1 MKKLGLVIVLL
12 CLSMAVSAG
21 GFMFKH
27 LEVKDGL
34 SSNRVND
41 IFKDSEG
48 FMWFATASGLNRYDG
63 CQMKVYRSHNLDLG
77 PLPDNCV
84 QKVQEDG
91 KKRLWIRTAAGYTIY
106 DSKTESFNRDVHAL
120 LWEAGIDGIP
130 ALTYIDKNK
139 NMWFYIASK
148 GCYLYIPESQLL
160 YPLLFDAGQLP
171 EGEITDISE
180 CSDGVLLVYNTGM
193 IVCLNRDTNKINWD
207 LKDISKEL
215 GNNKY
220 DTFSFFV
227 DKENDIWIY
236 SPSGLW
242 IYNPAEKK
250 WQKKLRDLINRQS
263 RSAVLSVAQDL
274 QGRIWIGREHDGVN
288 ILNKSTGEIKTLMH
302 QPDDE
307 RSLQDNTVS
316 ALYEDPN
323 GMMWLGTWKKGISY
337 YHESIFKFS
346 LDYVGDV
353 TAVEED
359 KNGDLWIGTNN
370 DGLIHWKINT
380 GEPQLF
386 VREVSDAN
394 SLSSDAVSCLL
405 RTRDGKLWIGT
416 LGGGLDCYDNGRFT
430 HYKNMVKNSKSLT
443 DNNIVALA
451 EDKSG
456 IVWIGTSGSGL
467 QSLNPRT
474 GEFNTYNTTTS
485 DLAFNTVSSLYIT
498 RDNSLMIGTS
508 RGLSVMD
515 LSTKKIISLTGTKSG
530 KTRFSNQ
537 NINQVY
543 EDSRGLIWIATR
555 EGLNIYNP
563 KIDELT
569 ILAEKNGLSNLL
581 TVGIVEDDNSNMW
594 ITSAKGL
601 THIIPMLDSK
611 TGMYDFRCNIYDER
625 DGLQSSGFNQRSVKK
640 LSSGEIVIGGVYG
653 INRFFSD
660 KIKYNEVLPNV
671 FFTHFL
677 LFNKEV
683 EVGEVYGDKVILDK
697 ALNFVDQVELDYK
710 QNMVCVQFASDNYI
724 IPEKVEYAYKLEG
737 FSDEWITT
745 KTGEAVYT
753 NLFPGTYLLRVKA
766 INSDGFSGNEEASL
780 KIVVTPPFWLSTWAC
795 ILYVILFVGIMLLM
809 CSKMCG
815 GKRKSGQS
823 EEQSEIGEDE
833 SDEESEELEQP
844 GSYKP
849 EEKVTSEEESDAVL
863 LAHDES
869 ISSEVVDEVVS
880 KAVEEEEVVEIK
892 TIESVLEE
900 KKEIDTV
907 STIKTQR
914 ARVIQLIEDENSDE
928 YTTYIVPEDE
938 LPEVII
944 TAGSKKVDGIIPPA
958 ISEMIGTKKAV
969 SHSGNDESV
978 DEKLLG
984 AAMKYVESNISRSDL
999 SVEELS
1005 RELGM
1010 SRVNLYKRLVAM
1022 TGKTPIEFI
1031 RVIRLKHAAK
1041 LLRETRMNISEVAYQ
1056 VGFNNP
1062 KYFTKYFKEEFGMLP
1077 SVYQEKEKQ
1086 EQGE

>member
-1 MKKLGLVIVLL
+1 
-12 CLSMAVSAG
+12 
-21 GFMFKH
+21 
-27 LEVKDGL
+27 
-34 SSNRVND
+34 
-41 IFKDSEG
+41 
-48 FMWFATASGLNRYDG
+48 
-63 CQMKVYRSHNLDLG
+63 
-77 PLPDNCV
+77 
-84 QKVQEDG
+84 
-91 KKRLWIRTAAGYTIY
+91 
-106 DSKTESFNRDVHAL
+106 
-120 LWEAGIDGIP
+120 
-130 ALTYIDKNK
+130 
-139 NMWFYIASK
+139 
-148 GCYLYIPESQLL
+148 
-160 YPLLFDAGQLP
+160 
-171 EGEITDISE
+171 
-180 CSDGVLLVYNTGM
+180 
-193 IVCLNRDTNKINWD
+193 
-207 LKDISKEL
+207 
-215 GNNKY
+215 
-220 DTFSFFV
+220 
-227 DKENDIWIY
+227 
-236 SPSGLW
+236 
-242 IYNPAEKK
+242 
-250 WQKKLRDLINRQS
+250 
-263 RSAVLSVAQDL
+263 
-274 QGRIWIGREHDGVN
+274 
-288 ILNKSTGEIKTLMH
+288 
-302 QPDDE
+302 
-307 RSLQDNTVS
+307 
-316 ALYEDPN
+316 
-323 GMMWLGTWKKGISY
+323 
-337 YHESIFKFS
+337 
-346 LDYVGDV
+346 
-353 TAVEED
+353 
-359 KNGDLWIGTNN
+359 
-370 DGLIHWKINT
+370 
-380 GEPQLF
+380 
-386 VREVSDAN
+386 
-394 SLSSDAVSCLL
+394 
-405 RTRDGKLWIGT
+405 
-416 LGGGLDCYDNGRFT
+416 
-430 HYKNMVKNSKSLT
+430 MVKNSKSLT

-456 IVWIGTSGSGL
+456 IVWIGTSGGGL

-710 QNMVCVQFASDNYI
+710 QNMFCVQFASDNYI

-849 EEKVTSEEESDAVL
+849 EEKVTSEEESGAVL

-880 KAVEEEEVVEIK
+880 KAVEEDEVVEIK

-958 ISEMIGTKKAV
+958 ISEMIGAKKAV

>member
-1 MKKLGLVIVLL
+1 M
-12 CLSMAVSAG
+12 
-21 GFMFKH
+21 
-27 LEVKDGL
+27 
-34 SSNRVND
+34 
-41 IFKDSEG
+41 
-48 FMWFATASGLNRYDG
+48 
-63 CQMKVYRSHNLDLG
+63 
-77 PLPDNCV
+77 
-84 QKVQEDG
+84 
-91 KKRLWIRTAAGYTIY
+91 
-106 DSKTESFNRDVHAL
+106 
-120 LWEAGIDGIP
+120 
-130 ALTYIDKNK
+130 
-139 NMWFYIASK
+139 
-148 GCYLYIPESQLL
+148 
-160 YPLLFDAGQLP
+160 
-171 EGEITDISE
+171 
-180 CSDGVLLVYNTGM
+180 
-193 IVCLNRDTNKINWD
+193 
-207 LKDISKEL
+207 
-215 GNNKY
+215 
-220 DTFSFFV
+220 
-227 DKENDIWIY
+227 
-236 SPSGLW
+236 
-242 IYNPAEKK
+242 
-250 WQKKLRDLINRQS
+250 
-263 RSAVLSVAQDL
+263 
-274 QGRIWIGREHDGVN
+274 
-288 ILNKSTGEIKTLMH
+288 
-302 QPDDE
+302 
-307 RSLQDNTVS
+307 
-316 ALYEDPN
+316 
-323 GMMWLGTWKKGISY
+323 
-337 YHESIFKFS
+337 
-346 LDYVGDV
+346 
-353 TAVEED
+353 
-359 KNGDLWIGTNN
+359 
-370 DGLIHWKINT
+370 
-380 GEPQLF
+380 
-386 VREVSDAN
+386 
-394 SLSSDAVSCLL
+394 
-405 RTRDGKLWIGT
+405 
-416 LGGGLDCYDNGRFT
+416 
-430 HYKNMVKNSKSLT
+430 
-443 DNNIVALA
+443 
-451 EDKSG
+451 
-456 IVWIGTSGSGL
+456 
-467 QSLNPRT
+467 
-474 GEFNTYNTTTS
+474 
-485 DLAFNTVSSLYIT
+485 
-498 RDNSLMIGTS
+498 
-508 RGLSVMD
+508 
-515 LSTKKIISLTGTKSG
+515 TGTKSG

-569 ILAEKNGLSNLL
+569 ILAEKNGLSDLL

-683 EVGEVYGDKVILDK
+683 EVGEVYGNKVILDK

-710 QNMVCVQFASDNYI
+710 QNMFCVQFASDNYI

-737 FSDEWITT
+737 FGDEWITT

-849 EEKVTSEEESDAVL
+849 EEKVTSEEESGAVL

>member
-1 MKKLGLVIVLL
+1 
-12 CLSMAVSAG
+12 
-21 GFMFKH
+21 
-27 LEVKDGL
+27 
-34 SSNRVND
+34 
-41 IFKDSEG
+41 
-48 FMWFATASGLNRYDG
+48 
-63 CQMKVYRSHNLDLG
+63 
-77 PLPDNCV
+77 
-84 QKVQEDG
+84 
-91 KKRLWIRTAAGYTIY
+91 
-106 DSKTESFNRDVHAL
+106 
-120 LWEAGIDGIP
+120 
-130 ALTYIDKNK
+130 
-139 NMWFYIASK
+139 
-148 GCYLYIPESQLL
+148 
-160 YPLLFDAGQLP
+160 
-171 EGEITDISE
+171 
-180 CSDGVLLVYNTGM
+180 
-193 IVCLNRDTNKINWD
+193 
-207 LKDISKEL
+207 
-215 GNNKY
+215 
-220 DTFSFFV
+220 
-227 DKENDIWIY
+227 
-236 SPSGLW
+236 
-242 IYNPAEKK
+242 
-250 WQKKLRDLINRQS
+250 
-263 RSAVLSVAQDL
+263 
-274 QGRIWIGREHDGVN
+274 
-288 ILNKSTGEIKTLMH
+288 
-302 QPDDE
+302 
-307 RSLQDNTVS
+307 
-316 ALYEDPN
+316 
-323 GMMWLGTWKKGISY
+323 
-337 YHESIFKFS
+337 
-346 LDYVGDV
+346 
-353 TAVEED
+353 
-359 KNGDLWIGTNN
+359 
-370 DGLIHWKINT
+370 
-380 GEPQLF
+380 
-386 VREVSDAN
+386 
-394 SLSSDAVSCLL
+394 
-405 RTRDGKLWIGT
+405 
-416 LGGGLDCYDNGRFT
+416 
-430 HYKNMVKNSKSLT
+430 
-443 DNNIVALA
+443 
-451 EDKSG
+451 
-456 IVWIGTSGSGL
+456 
-467 QSLNPRT
+467 
-474 GEFNTYNTTTS
+474 
-485 DLAFNTVSSLYIT
+485 
-498 RDNSLMIGTS
+498 MIGTS

-710 QNMVCVQFASDNYI
+710 QNMFCVQFASDNYI

-849 EEKVTSEEESDAVL
+849 EEKVTSEEESGAVL

-880 KAVEEEEVVEIK
+880 KAVEEDEVVEIK

-958 ISEMIGTKKAV
+958 ISEMIGAKKAV

>member
-1 MKKLGLVIVLL
+1 M
-12 CLSMAVSAG
+12 
-21 GFMFKH
+21 
-27 LEVKDGL
+27 
-34 SSNRVND
+34 
-41 IFKDSEG
+41 
-48 FMWFATASGLNRYDG
+48 
-63 CQMKVYRSHNLDLG
+63 
-77 PLPDNCV
+77 
-84 QKVQEDG
+84 
-91 KKRLWIRTAAGYTIY
+91 
-106 DSKTESFNRDVHAL
+106 
-120 LWEAGIDGIP
+120 
-130 ALTYIDKNK
+130 
-139 NMWFYIASK
+139 
-148 GCYLYIPESQLL
+148 
-160 YPLLFDAGQLP
+160 
-171 EGEITDISE
+171 
-180 CSDGVLLVYNTGM
+180 
-193 IVCLNRDTNKINWD
+193 
-207 LKDISKEL
+207 
-215 GNNKY
+215 
-220 DTFSFFV
+220 
-227 DKENDIWIY
+227 
-236 SPSGLW
+236 
-242 IYNPAEKK
+242 
-250 WQKKLRDLINRQS
+250 
-263 RSAVLSVAQDL
+263 
-274 QGRIWIGREHDGVN
+274 
-288 ILNKSTGEIKTLMH
+288 
-302 QPDDE
+302 
-307 RSLQDNTVS
+307 
-316 ALYEDPN
+316 
-323 GMMWLGTWKKGISY
+323 
-337 YHESIFKFS
+337 
-346 LDYVGDV
+346 
-353 TAVEED
+353 
-359 KNGDLWIGTNN
+359 
-370 DGLIHWKINT
+370 
-380 GEPQLF
+380 
-386 VREVSDAN
+386 
-394 SLSSDAVSCLL
+394 
-405 RTRDGKLWIGT
+405 
-416 LGGGLDCYDNGRFT
+416 
-430 HYKNMVKNSKSLT
+430 
-443 DNNIVALA
+443 
-451 EDKSG
+451 
-456 IVWIGTSGSGL
+456 
-467 QSLNPRT
+467 
-474 GEFNTYNTTTS
+474 
-485 DLAFNTVSSLYIT
+485 
-498 RDNSLMIGTS
+498 
-508 RGLSVMD
+508 
-515 LSTKKIISLTGTKSG
+515 TGTKSG

-683 EVGEVYGDKVILDK
+683 EVGEVYGNKVILDK

-710 QNMVCVQFASDNYI
+710 QNMFCVQFASDNYI

-737 FSDEWITT
+737 FGDEWITT

-849 EEKVTSEEESDAVL
+849 EEKVTSEEESGAVL

>member
-1 MKKLGLVIVLL
+1 
-12 CLSMAVSAG
+12 
-21 GFMFKH
+21 
-27 LEVKDGL
+27 
-34 SSNRVND
+34 
-41 IFKDSEG
+41 
-48 FMWFATASGLNRYDG
+48 
-63 CQMKVYRSHNLDLG
+63 
-77 PLPDNCV
+77 
-84 QKVQEDG
+84 
-91 KKRLWIRTAAGYTIY
+91 
-106 DSKTESFNRDVHAL
+106 
-120 LWEAGIDGIP
+120 
-130 ALTYIDKNK
+130 
-139 NMWFYIASK
+139 
-148 GCYLYIPESQLL
+148 
-160 YPLLFDAGQLP
+160 
-171 EGEITDISE
+171 
-180 CSDGVLLVYNTGM
+180 
-193 IVCLNRDTNKINWD
+193 
-207 LKDISKEL
+207 
-215 GNNKY
+215 
-220 DTFSFFV
+220 
-227 DKENDIWIY
+227 
-236 SPSGLW
+236 
-242 IYNPAEKK
+242 
-250 WQKKLRDLINRQS
+250 
-263 RSAVLSVAQDL
+263 
-274 QGRIWIGREHDGVN
+274 
-288 ILNKSTGEIKTLMH
+288 
-302 QPDDE
+302 
-307 RSLQDNTVS
+307 
-316 ALYEDPN
+316 
-323 GMMWLGTWKKGISY
+323 
-337 YHESIFKFS
+337 
-346 LDYVGDV
+346 
-353 TAVEED
+353 
-359 KNGDLWIGTNN
+359 
-370 DGLIHWKINT
+370 
-380 GEPQLF
+380 
-386 VREVSDAN
+386 
-394 SLSSDAVSCLL
+394 
-405 RTRDGKLWIGT
+405 
-416 LGGGLDCYDNGRFT
+416 
-430 HYKNMVKNSKSLT
+430 
-443 DNNIVALA
+443 
-451 EDKSG
+451 
-456 IVWIGTSGSGL
+456 
-467 QSLNPRT
+467 
-474 GEFNTYNTTTS
+474 
-485 DLAFNTVSSLYIT
+485 
-498 RDNSLMIGTS
+498 MIGTS

-543 EDSRGLIWIATR
+543 EDSRGLIWIASR

-710 QNMVCVQFASDNYI
+710 QNMFCVQFASDNYI

-737 FSDEWITT
+737 FGDEWITT

-844 GSYKP
+844 GSCKP
-849 EEKVTSEEESDAVL
+849 EEKVTSEEESGAVL

-944 TAGSKKVDGIIPPA
+944 IAGSKKVDGIIPPA

-1022 TGKTPIEFI
+1022 TGKTQIEFI

-1086 EQGE
+1086 EQGV

>member
-1 MKKLGLVIVLL
+1 
-12 CLSMAVSAG
+12 
-21 GFMFKH
+21 
-27 LEVKDGL
+27 
-34 SSNRVND
+34 
-41 IFKDSEG
+41 
-48 FMWFATASGLNRYDG
+48 
-63 CQMKVYRSHNLDLG
+63 
-77 PLPDNCV
+77 
-84 QKVQEDG
+84 
-91 KKRLWIRTAAGYTIY
+91 
-106 DSKTESFNRDVHAL
+106 
-120 LWEAGIDGIP
+120 
-130 ALTYIDKNK
+130 
-139 NMWFYIASK
+139 
-148 GCYLYIPESQLL
+148 
-160 YPLLFDAGQLP
+160 
-171 EGEITDISE
+171 
-180 CSDGVLLVYNTGM
+180 
-193 IVCLNRDTNKINWD
+193 
-207 LKDISKEL
+207 
-215 GNNKY
+215 
-220 DTFSFFV
+220 
-227 DKENDIWIY
+227 
-236 SPSGLW
+236 
-242 IYNPAEKK
+242 
-250 WQKKLRDLINRQS
+250 
-263 RSAVLSVAQDL
+263 
-274 QGRIWIGREHDGVN
+274 
-288 ILNKSTGEIKTLMH
+288 
-302 QPDDE
+302 
-307 RSLQDNTVS
+307 
-316 ALYEDPN
+316 
-323 GMMWLGTWKKGISY
+323 
-337 YHESIFKFS
+337 
-346 LDYVGDV
+346 
-353 TAVEED
+353 
-359 KNGDLWIGTNN
+359 
-370 DGLIHWKINT
+370 
-380 GEPQLF
+380 
-386 VREVSDAN
+386 
-394 SLSSDAVSCLL
+394 
-405 RTRDGKLWIGT
+405 
-416 LGGGLDCYDNGRFT
+416 
-430 HYKNMVKNSKSLT
+430 
-443 DNNIVALA
+443 
-451 EDKSG
+451 
-456 IVWIGTSGSGL
+456 
-467 QSLNPRT
+467 
-474 GEFNTYNTTTS
+474 
-485 DLAFNTVSSLYIT
+485 
-498 RDNSLMIGTS
+498 MIGTS

-569 ILAEKNGLSNLL
+569 ILAEKNGLSDLL

-710 QNMVCVQFASDNYI
+710 QNMFCVQFASDNYI

-737 FSDEWITT
+737 FGDEWITT

-849 EEKVTSEEESDAVL
+849 EEKVTSEEESGAVL

-938 LPEVII
+938 LPEVIV

>member
-1 MKKLGLVIVLL
+1 
-12 CLSMAVSAG
+12 
-21 GFMFKH
+21 
-27 LEVKDGL
+27 
-34 SSNRVND
+34 
-41 IFKDSEG
+41 
-48 FMWFATASGLNRYDG
+48 
-63 CQMKVYRSHNLDLG
+63 
-77 PLPDNCV
+77 
-84 QKVQEDG
+84 
-91 KKRLWIRTAAGYTIY
+91 
-106 DSKTESFNRDVHAL
+106 
-120 LWEAGIDGIP
+120 
-130 ALTYIDKNK
+130 
-139 NMWFYIASK
+139 
-148 GCYLYIPESQLL
+148 
-160 YPLLFDAGQLP
+160 
-171 EGEITDISE
+171 
-180 CSDGVLLVYNTGM
+180 
-193 IVCLNRDTNKINWD
+193 
-207 LKDISKEL
+207 
-215 GNNKY
+215 
-220 DTFSFFV
+220 
-227 DKENDIWIY
+227 
-236 SPSGLW
+236 
-242 IYNPAEKK
+242 
-250 WQKKLRDLINRQS
+250 
-263 RSAVLSVAQDL
+263 
-274 QGRIWIGREHDGVN
+274 
-288 ILNKSTGEIKTLMH
+288 
-302 QPDDE
+302 
-307 RSLQDNTVS
+307 
-316 ALYEDPN
+316 
-323 GMMWLGTWKKGISY
+323 
-337 YHESIFKFS
+337 
-346 LDYVGDV
+346 
-353 TAVEED
+353 
-359 KNGDLWIGTNN
+359 
-370 DGLIHWKINT
+370 
-380 GEPQLF
+380 
-386 VREVSDAN
+386 
-394 SLSSDAVSCLL
+394 
-405 RTRDGKLWIGT
+405 
-416 LGGGLDCYDNGRFT
+416 
-430 HYKNMVKNSKSLT
+430 MVKNSKSLT

-456 IVWIGTSGSGL
+456 IVWIGTSGGGL

-710 QNMVCVQFASDNYI
+710 QNMFCVQFASDNYI

-737 FSDEWITT
+737 FGDEWITT

-815 GKRKSGQS
+815 GKRKSGPS

-849 EEKVTSEEESDAVL
+849 EEKVTSEEESGAVL

>member
-1 MKKLGLVIVLL
+1 M
-12 CLSMAVSAG
+12 
-21 GFMFKH
+21 
-27 LEVKDGL
+27 
-34 SSNRVND
+34 N
-41 IFKDSEG
+41 
-48 FMWFATASGLNRYDG
+48 
-63 CQMKVYRSHNLDLG
+63 
-77 PLPDNCV
+77 
-84 QKVQEDG
+84 
-91 KKRLWIRTAAGYTIY
+91 
-106 DSKTESFNRDVHAL
+106 
-120 LWEAGIDGIP
+120 
-130 ALTYIDKNK
+130 
-139 NMWFYIASK
+139 
-148 GCYLYIPESQLL
+148 
-160 YPLLFDAGQLP
+160 
-171 EGEITDISE
+171 
-180 CSDGVLLVYNTGM
+180 
-193 IVCLNRDTNKINWD
+193 
-207 LKDISKEL
+207 
-215 GNNKY
+215 
-220 DTFSFFV
+220 
-227 DKENDIWIY
+227 
-236 SPSGLW
+236 
-242 IYNPAEKK
+242 
-250 WQKKLRDLINRQS
+250 
-263 RSAVLSVAQDL
+263 
-274 QGRIWIGREHDGVN
+274 
-288 ILNKSTGEIKTLMH
+288 
-302 QPDDE
+302 
-307 RSLQDNTVS
+307 
-316 ALYEDPN
+316 
-323 GMMWLGTWKKGISY
+323 
-337 YHESIFKFS
+337 
-346 LDYVGDV
+346 
-353 TAVEED
+353 
-359 KNGDLWIGTNN
+359 
-370 DGLIHWKINT
+370 
-380 GEPQLF
+380 PQLF

-456 IVWIGTSGSGL
+456 IVWIGTSGGGL

-498 RDNSLMIGTS
+498 RDNSLMIGTF

-569 ILAEKNGLSNLL
+569 ILAEKNGLSDLL

-683 EVGEVYGDKVILDK
+683 EVGEVYGNKVILDK

-710 QNMVCVQFASDNYI
+710 QNMFCVQFASDNYI

-737 FSDEWITT
+737 FGDEWITT

-809 CSKMCG
+809 CGKMCG

-849 EEKVTSEEESDAVL
+849 EEKVTSEEESGAVL

-880 KAVEEEEVVEIK
+880 KAVEEDEVVEIK

>member
-1 MKKLGLVIVLL
+1 
-12 CLSMAVSAG
+12 
-21 GFMFKH
+21 
-27 LEVKDGL
+27 
-34 SSNRVND
+34 
-41 IFKDSEG
+41 
-48 FMWFATASGLNRYDG
+48 
-63 CQMKVYRSHNLDLG
+63 
-77 PLPDNCV
+77 
-84 QKVQEDG
+84 
-91 KKRLWIRTAAGYTIY
+91 
-106 DSKTESFNRDVHAL
+106 
-120 LWEAGIDGIP
+120 
-130 ALTYIDKNK
+130 
-139 NMWFYIASK
+139 
-148 GCYLYIPESQLL
+148 
-160 YPLLFDAGQLP
+160 
-171 EGEITDISE
+171 
-180 CSDGVLLVYNTGM
+180 
-193 IVCLNRDTNKINWD
+193 
-207 LKDISKEL
+207 
-215 GNNKY
+215 
-220 DTFSFFV
+220 
-227 DKENDIWIY
+227 
-236 SPSGLW
+236 
-242 IYNPAEKK
+242 
-250 WQKKLRDLINRQS
+250 
-263 RSAVLSVAQDL
+263 
-274 QGRIWIGREHDGVN
+274 
-288 ILNKSTGEIKTLMH
+288 
-302 QPDDE
+302 
-307 RSLQDNTVS
+307 
-316 ALYEDPN
+316 
-323 GMMWLGTWKKGISY
+323 
-337 YHESIFKFS
+337 
-346 LDYVGDV
+346 
-353 TAVEED
+353 
-359 KNGDLWIGTNN
+359 
-370 DGLIHWKINT
+370 
-380 GEPQLF
+380 
-386 VREVSDAN
+386 
-394 SLSSDAVSCLL
+394 
-405 RTRDGKLWIGT
+405 
-416 LGGGLDCYDNGRFT
+416 
-430 HYKNMVKNSKSLT
+430 MVKNSKSLT

-456 IVWIGTSGSGL
+456 IVWIGTSGGGL

-508 RGLSVMD
+508 LGLSVMD

-569 ILAEKNGLSNLL
+569 ILAEKNGLSDLL

-710 QNMVCVQFASDNYI
+710 QNMFCVQFASDNYI

-849 EEKVTSEEESDAVL
+849 EEKVTSEEESGAVL

-880 KAVEEEEVVEIK
+880 KAVEEEEVAEIK

-958 ISEMIGTKKAV
+958 ISEMIGAKKAV

>member
-1 MKKLGLVIVLL
+1 
-12 CLSMAVSAG
+12 
-21 GFMFKH
+21 
-27 LEVKDGL
+27 
-34 SSNRVND
+34 
-41 IFKDSEG
+41 
-48 FMWFATASGLNRYDG
+48 
-63 CQMKVYRSHNLDLG
+63 
-77 PLPDNCV
+77 
-84 QKVQEDG
+84 
-91 KKRLWIRTAAGYTIY
+91 
-106 DSKTESFNRDVHAL
+106 
-120 LWEAGIDGIP
+120 
-130 ALTYIDKNK
+130 
-139 NMWFYIASK
+139 
-148 GCYLYIPESQLL
+148 
-160 YPLLFDAGQLP
+160 
-171 EGEITDISE
+171 
-180 CSDGVLLVYNTGM
+180 
-193 IVCLNRDTNKINWD
+193 
-207 LKDISKEL
+207 
-215 GNNKY
+215 
-220 DTFSFFV
+220 
-227 DKENDIWIY
+227 
-236 SPSGLW
+236 
-242 IYNPAEKK
+242 
-250 WQKKLRDLINRQS
+250 
-263 RSAVLSVAQDL
+263 
-274 QGRIWIGREHDGVN
+274 
-288 ILNKSTGEIKTLMH
+288 
-302 QPDDE
+302 
-307 RSLQDNTVS
+307 
-316 ALYEDPN
+316 
-323 GMMWLGTWKKGISY
+323 
-337 YHESIFKFS
+337 
-346 LDYVGDV
+346 
-353 TAVEED
+353 
-359 KNGDLWIGTNN
+359 
-370 DGLIHWKINT
+370 
-380 GEPQLF
+380 
-386 VREVSDAN
+386 
-394 SLSSDAVSCLL
+394 
-405 RTRDGKLWIGT
+405 
-416 LGGGLDCYDNGRFT
+416 
-430 HYKNMVKNSKSLT
+430 MVKNSKSLT

-456 IVWIGTSGSGL
+456 IVWIGTSGGGL

-683 EVGEVYGDKVILDK
+683 EVGEVYGNKVILDK

-710 QNMVCVQFASDNYI
+710 QNMFCVQFASDNYI

-737 FSDEWITT
+737 FGDEWITT

-849 EEKVTSEEESDAVL
+849 EEKVTSEEESGAVL

>member
-1 MKKLGLVIVLL
+1 M
-12 CLSMAVSAG
+12 
-21 GFMFKH
+21 
-27 LEVKDGL
+27 
-34 SSNRVND
+34 
-41 IFKDSEG
+41 
-48 FMWFATASGLNRYDG
+48 
-63 CQMKVYRSHNLDLG
+63 
-77 PLPDNCV
+77 
-84 QKVQEDG
+84 
-91 KKRLWIRTAAGYTIY
+91 
-106 DSKTESFNRDVHAL
+106 
-120 LWEAGIDGIP
+120 
-130 ALTYIDKNK
+130 
-139 NMWFYIASK
+139 
-148 GCYLYIPESQLL
+148 
-160 YPLLFDAGQLP
+160 
-171 EGEITDISE
+171 
-180 CSDGVLLVYNTGM
+180 
-193 IVCLNRDTNKINWD
+193 
-207 LKDISKEL
+207 
-215 GNNKY
+215 
-220 DTFSFFV
+220 
-227 DKENDIWIY
+227 
-236 SPSGLW
+236 
-242 IYNPAEKK
+242 
-250 WQKKLRDLINRQS
+250 
-263 RSAVLSVAQDL
+263 
-274 QGRIWIGREHDGVN
+274 
-288 ILNKSTGEIKTLMH
+288 
-302 QPDDE
+302 
-307 RSLQDNTVS
+307 
-316 ALYEDPN
+316 
-323 GMMWLGTWKKGISY
+323 
-337 YHESIFKFS
+337 
-346 LDYVGDV
+346 
-353 TAVEED
+353 
-359 KNGDLWIGTNN
+359 
-370 DGLIHWKINT
+370 
-380 GEPQLF
+380 
-386 VREVSDAN
+386 
-394 SLSSDAVSCLL
+394 
-405 RTRDGKLWIGT
+405 
-416 LGGGLDCYDNGRFT
+416 
-430 HYKNMVKNSKSLT
+430 
-443 DNNIVALA
+443 ALA

-456 IVWIGTSGSGL
+456 IVWIGTSGGGL

-498 RDNSLMIGTS
+498 RDNSLMIGTF

-569 ILAEKNGLSNLL
+569 ILAEKNGLSDLL

-683 EVGEVYGDKVILDK
+683 EVGEVYGNKVILDK

-710 QNMVCVQFASDNYI
+710 QNMFCVQFASDNYI

-737 FSDEWITT
+737 FGDEWITT

-809 CSKMCG
+809 CGKMCG

-849 EEKVTSEEESDAVL
+849 EEKVTSEEESGAVL

-880 KAVEEEEVVEIK
+880 KAVEEDEVVEIK

>member
-1 MKKLGLVIVLL
+1 MPKPASTRPAYKMLTCIYL
-12 CLSMAVSAG
+12 C
-21 GFMFKH
+21 
-27 LEVKDGL
+27 
-34 SSNRVND
+34 
-41 IFKDSEG
+41 
-48 FMWFATASGLNRYDG
+48 
-63 CQMKVYRSHNLDLG
+63 
-77 PLPDNCV
+77 
-84 QKVQEDG
+84 
-91 KKRLWIRTAAGYTIY
+91 RT
-106 DSKTESFNRDVHAL
+106 
-120 LWEAGIDGIP
+120 
-130 ALTYIDKNK
+130 
-139 NMWFYIASK
+139 
-148 GCYLYIPESQLL
+148 
-160 YPLLFDAGQLP
+160 LLFFAPYAD
-171 EGEITDISE
+171 
-180 CSDGVLLVYNTGM
+180 
-193 IVCLNRDTNKINWD
+193 
-207 LKDISKEL
+207 
-215 GNNKY
+215 
-220 DTFSFFV
+220 F
-227 DKENDIWIY
+227 
-236 SPSGLW
+236 
-242 IYNPAEKK
+242 
-250 WQKKLRDLINRQS
+250 
-263 RSAVLSVAQDL
+263 
-274 QGRIWIGREHDGVN
+274 
-288 ILNKSTGEIKTLMH
+288 
-302 QPDDE
+302 
-307 RSLQDNTVS
+307 
-316 ALYEDPN
+316 
-323 GMMWLGTWKKGISY
+323 
-337 YHESIFKFS
+337 
-346 LDYVGDV
+346 
-353 TAVEED
+353 
-359 KNGDLWIGTNN
+359 
-370 DGLIHWKINT
+370 
-380 GEPQLF
+380 
-386 VREVSDAN
+386 
-394 SLSSDAVSCLL
+394 
-405 RTRDGKLWIGT
+405 
-416 LGGGLDCYDNGRFT
+416 
-430 HYKNMVKNSKSLT
+430 
-443 DNNIVALA
+443 
-451 EDKSG
+451 
-456 IVWIGTSGSGL
+456 
-467 QSLNPRT
+467 
-474 GEFNTYNTTTS
+474 
-485 DLAFNTVSSLYIT
+485 
-498 RDNSLMIGTS
+498 
-508 RGLSVMD
+508 
-515 LSTKKIISLTGTKSG
+515 STKKIISLTGTKSG

-710 QNMVCVQFASDNYI
+710 QNMFCVQFASDNYI

-958 ISEMIGTKKAV
+958 ISEMIGAKKAV

>member
-1 MKKLGLVIVLL
+1 
-12 CLSMAVSAG
+12 
-21 GFMFKH
+21 
-27 LEVKDGL
+27 
-34 SSNRVND
+34 
-41 IFKDSEG
+41 
-48 FMWFATASGLNRYDG
+48 
-63 CQMKVYRSHNLDLG
+63 
-77 PLPDNCV
+77 
-84 QKVQEDG
+84 
-91 KKRLWIRTAAGYTIY
+91 
-106 DSKTESFNRDVHAL
+106 
-120 LWEAGIDGIP
+120 
-130 ALTYIDKNK
+130 
-139 NMWFYIASK
+139 
-148 GCYLYIPESQLL
+148 
-160 YPLLFDAGQLP
+160 
-171 EGEITDISE
+171 
-180 CSDGVLLVYNTGM
+180 
-193 IVCLNRDTNKINWD
+193 
-207 LKDISKEL
+207 
-215 GNNKY
+215 
-220 DTFSFFV
+220 
-227 DKENDIWIY
+227 
-236 SPSGLW
+236 
-242 IYNPAEKK
+242 
-250 WQKKLRDLINRQS
+250 
-263 RSAVLSVAQDL
+263 
-274 QGRIWIGREHDGVN
+274 
-288 ILNKSTGEIKTLMH
+288 
-302 QPDDE
+302 
-307 RSLQDNTVS
+307 
-316 ALYEDPN
+316 
-323 GMMWLGTWKKGISY
+323 
-337 YHESIFKFS
+337 
-346 LDYVGDV
+346 
-353 TAVEED
+353 
-359 KNGDLWIGTNN
+359 
-370 DGLIHWKINT
+370 
-380 GEPQLF
+380 
-386 VREVSDAN
+386 
-394 SLSSDAVSCLL
+394 
-405 RTRDGKLWIGT
+405 
-416 LGGGLDCYDNGRFT
+416 
-430 HYKNMVKNSKSLT
+430 
-443 DNNIVALA
+443 
-451 EDKSG
+451 
-456 IVWIGTSGSGL
+456 
-467 QSLNPRT
+467 
-474 GEFNTYNTTTS
+474 
-485 DLAFNTVSSLYIT
+485 
-498 RDNSLMIGTS
+498 MIGTS

-569 ILAEKNGLSNLL
+569 ILAEKNGLSDLL

-710 QNMVCVQFASDNYI
+710 QNMFCVQFASDNYI

-737 FSDEWITT
+737 FGDEWITT

-849 EEKVTSEEESDAVL
+849 EEKVTSEEESGAVL

-938 LPEVII
+938 LPEVIV

-1041 LLRETRMNISEVAYQ
+1041 LLLETRMNISEVAYQ

>member
-1 MKKLGLVIVLL
+1 M
-12 CLSMAVSAG
+12 
-21 GFMFKH
+21 
-27 LEVKDGL
+27 
-34 SSNRVND
+34 
-41 IFKDSEG
+41 
-48 FMWFATASGLNRYDG
+48 
-63 CQMKVYRSHNLDLG
+63 
-77 PLPDNCV
+77 
-84 QKVQEDG
+84 
-91 KKRLWIRTAAGYTIY
+91 
-106 DSKTESFNRDVHAL
+106 
-120 LWEAGIDGIP
+120 
-130 ALTYIDKNK
+130 
-139 NMWFYIASK
+139 
-148 GCYLYIPESQLL
+148 
-160 YPLLFDAGQLP
+160 
-171 EGEITDISE
+171 
-180 CSDGVLLVYNTGM
+180 
-193 IVCLNRDTNKINWD
+193 
-207 LKDISKEL
+207 
-215 GNNKY
+215 
-220 DTFSFFV
+220 
-227 DKENDIWIY
+227 
-236 SPSGLW
+236 
-242 IYNPAEKK
+242 
-250 WQKKLRDLINRQS
+250 
-263 RSAVLSVAQDL
+263 
-274 QGRIWIGREHDGVN
+274 
-288 ILNKSTGEIKTLMH
+288 
-302 QPDDE
+302 
-307 RSLQDNTVS
+307 
-316 ALYEDPN
+316 
-323 GMMWLGTWKKGISY
+323 
-337 YHESIFKFS
+337 
-346 LDYVGDV
+346 
-353 TAVEED
+353 
-359 KNGDLWIGTNN
+359 
-370 DGLIHWKINT
+370 
-380 GEPQLF
+380 
-386 VREVSDAN
+386 
-394 SLSSDAVSCLL
+394 
-405 RTRDGKLWIGT
+405 
-416 LGGGLDCYDNGRFT
+416 
-430 HYKNMVKNSKSLT
+430 
-443 DNNIVALA
+443 ALA

-456 IVWIGTSGSGL
+456 IVWIGTSGGGL

-710 QNMVCVQFASDNYI
+710 QNMFCVQFASDNYI

-958 ISEMIGTKKAV
+958 ISEMIGAKKAV

>member
-1 MKKLGLVIVLL
+1 M
-12 CLSMAVSAG
+12 
-21 GFMFKH
+21 
-27 LEVKDGL
+27 
-34 SSNRVND
+34 
-41 IFKDSEG
+41 
-48 FMWFATASGLNRYDG
+48 
-63 CQMKVYRSHNLDLG
+63 
-77 PLPDNCV
+77 
-84 QKVQEDG
+84 
-91 KKRLWIRTAAGYTIY
+91 
-106 DSKTESFNRDVHAL
+106 
-120 LWEAGIDGIP
+120 
-130 ALTYIDKNK
+130 
-139 NMWFYIASK
+139 
-148 GCYLYIPESQLL
+148 
-160 YPLLFDAGQLP
+160 LFL
-171 EGEITDISE
+171 
-180 CSDGVLLVYNTGM
+180 
-193 IVCLNRDTNKINWD
+193 
-207 LKDISKEL
+207 
-215 GNNKY
+215 
-220 DTFSFFV
+220 
-227 DKENDIWIY
+227 
-236 SPSGLW
+236 
-242 IYNPAEKK
+242 
-250 WQKKLRDLINRQS
+250 
-263 RSAVLSVAQDL
+263 
-274 QGRIWIGREHDGVN
+274 
-288 ILNKSTGEIKTLMH
+288 
-302 QPDDE
+302 
-307 RSLQDNTVS
+307 
-316 ALYEDPN
+316 
-323 GMMWLGTWKKGISY
+323 
-337 YHESIFKFS
+337 FS
-346 LDYVGDV
+346 LILH
-353 TAVEED
+353 T
-359 KNGDLWIGTNN
+359 L
-370 DGLIHWKINT
+370 
-380 GEPQLF
+380 
-386 VREVSDAN
+386 AN
-394 SLSSDAVSCLL
+394 
-405 RTRDGKLWIGT
+405 
-416 LGGGLDCYDNGRFT
+416 
-430 HYKNMVKNSKSLT
+430 
-443 DNNIVALA
+443 
-451 EDKSG
+451 
-456 IVWIGTSGSGL
+456 GL

-710 QNMVCVQFASDNYI
+710 QNMFCVQFASDNYI

>member
-1 MKKLGLVIVLL
+1 
-12 CLSMAVSAG
+12 
-21 GFMFKH
+21 
-27 LEVKDGL
+27 
-34 SSNRVND
+34 
-41 IFKDSEG
+41 
-48 FMWFATASGLNRYDG
+48 
-63 CQMKVYRSHNLDLG
+63 
-77 PLPDNCV
+77 
-84 QKVQEDG
+84 
-91 KKRLWIRTAAGYTIY
+91 
-106 DSKTESFNRDVHAL
+106 
-120 LWEAGIDGIP
+120 
-130 ALTYIDKNK
+130 
-139 NMWFYIASK
+139 
-148 GCYLYIPESQLL
+148 
-160 YPLLFDAGQLP
+160 
-171 EGEITDISE
+171 
-180 CSDGVLLVYNTGM
+180 
-193 IVCLNRDTNKINWD
+193 
-207 LKDISKEL
+207 
-215 GNNKY
+215 
-220 DTFSFFV
+220 
-227 DKENDIWIY
+227 
-236 SPSGLW
+236 
-242 IYNPAEKK
+242 
-250 WQKKLRDLINRQS
+250 
-263 RSAVLSVAQDL
+263 
-274 QGRIWIGREHDGVN
+274 
-288 ILNKSTGEIKTLMH
+288 
-302 QPDDE
+302 
-307 RSLQDNTVS
+307 
-316 ALYEDPN
+316 
-323 GMMWLGTWKKGISY
+323 
-337 YHESIFKFS
+337 
-346 LDYVGDV
+346 
-353 TAVEED
+353 
-359 KNGDLWIGTNN
+359 
-370 DGLIHWKINT
+370 
-380 GEPQLF
+380 
-386 VREVSDAN
+386 
-394 SLSSDAVSCLL
+394 
-405 RTRDGKLWIGT
+405 
-416 LGGGLDCYDNGRFT
+416 
-430 HYKNMVKNSKSLT
+430 MVKNSKSLT

-456 IVWIGTSGSGL
+456 IVWIGTSGGGL

-498 RDNSLMIGTS
+498 RDNSLMIGTF

-515 LSTKKIISLTGTKSG
+515 LSKKKIISLTGTKSG

-569 ILAEKNGLSNLL
+569 ILAEKNGLSDLL

-683 EVGEVYGDKVILDK
+683 EVGEVYGNKVILDK

-710 QNMVCVQFASDNYI
+710 QNMFCVQFASDNYI

-737 FSDEWITT
+737 FGDEWITT

-809 CSKMCG
+809 CGKMCG

-849 EEKVTSEEESDAVL
+849 EEKVTSEEESGAVL

-880 KAVEEEEVVEIK
+880 KAVEEDEVVEIK

>member
-1 MKKLGLVIVLL
+1 M
-12 CLSMAVSAG
+12 
-21 GFMFKH
+21 
-27 LEVKDGL
+27 
-34 SSNRVND
+34 
-41 IFKDSEG
+41 
-48 FMWFATASGLNRYDG
+48 
-63 CQMKVYRSHNLDLG
+63 
-77 PLPDNCV
+77 
-84 QKVQEDG
+84 
-91 KKRLWIRTAAGYTIY
+91 
-106 DSKTESFNRDVHAL
+106 
-120 LWEAGIDGIP
+120 
-130 ALTYIDKNK
+130 
-139 NMWFYIASK
+139 
-148 GCYLYIPESQLL
+148 
-160 YPLLFDAGQLP
+160 
-171 EGEITDISE
+171 
-180 CSDGVLLVYNTGM
+180 
-193 IVCLNRDTNKINWD
+193 
-207 LKDISKEL
+207 
-215 GNNKY
+215 
-220 DTFSFFV
+220 
-227 DKENDIWIY
+227 
-236 SPSGLW
+236 
-242 IYNPAEKK
+242 
-250 WQKKLRDLINRQS
+250 
-263 RSAVLSVAQDL
+263 
-274 QGRIWIGREHDGVN
+274 
-288 ILNKSTGEIKTLMH
+288 
-302 QPDDE
+302 
-307 RSLQDNTVS
+307 
-316 ALYEDPN
+316 
-323 GMMWLGTWKKGISY
+323 
-337 YHESIFKFS
+337 
-346 LDYVGDV
+346 
-353 TAVEED
+353 
-359 KNGDLWIGTNN
+359 
-370 DGLIHWKINT
+370 
-380 GEPQLF
+380 
-386 VREVSDAN
+386 
-394 SLSSDAVSCLL
+394 
-405 RTRDGKLWIGT
+405 
-416 LGGGLDCYDNGRFT
+416 
-430 HYKNMVKNSKSLT
+430 
-443 DNNIVALA
+443 
-451 EDKSG
+451 
-456 IVWIGTSGSGL
+456 
-467 QSLNPRT
+467 
-474 GEFNTYNTTTS
+474 
-485 DLAFNTVSSLYIT
+485 
-498 RDNSLMIGTS
+498 
-508 RGLSVMD
+508 
-515 LSTKKIISLTGTKSG
+515 
-530 KTRFSNQ
+530 
-537 NINQVY
+537 Y

-710 QNMVCVQFASDNYI
+710 QNMFCVQFASDNYI

-737 FSDEWITT
+737 FGDEWITT

-849 EEKVTSEEESDAVL
+849 EEKVTSEEESGAVL

>member
-1 MKKLGLVIVLL
+1 M
-12 CLSMAVSAG
+12 
-21 GFMFKH
+21 
-27 LEVKDGL
+27 
-34 SSNRVND
+34 D
-41 IFKDSEG
+41 I
-48 FMWFATASGLNRYDG
+48 
-63 CQMKVYRSHNLDLG
+63 
-77 PLPDNCV
+77 
-84 QKVQEDG
+84 
-91 KKRLWIRTAAGYTIY
+91 
-106 DSKTESFNRDVHAL
+106 
-120 LWEAGIDGIP
+120 
-130 ALTYIDKNK
+130 
-139 NMWFYIASK
+139 
-148 GCYLYIPESQLL
+148 
-160 YPLLFDAGQLP
+160 
-171 EGEITDISE
+171 
-180 CSDGVLLVYNTGM
+180 
-193 IVCLNRDTNKINWD
+193 
-207 LKDISKEL
+207 
-215 GNNKY
+215 
-220 DTFSFFV
+220 
-227 DKENDIWIY
+227 
-236 SPSGLW
+236 
-242 IYNPAEKK
+242 
-250 WQKKLRDLINRQS
+250 
-263 RSAVLSVAQDL
+263 
-274 QGRIWIGREHDGVN
+274 
-288 ILNKSTGEIKTLMH
+288 
-302 QPDDE
+302 
-307 RSLQDNTVS
+307 
-316 ALYEDPN
+316 
-323 GMMWLGTWKKGISY
+323 
-337 YHESIFKFS
+337 
-346 LDYVGDV
+346 
-353 TAVEED
+353 
-359 KNGDLWIGTNN
+359 TNN

-456 IVWIGTSGSGL
+456 IVWIGTSGGGL

-569 ILAEKNGLSNLL
+569 ILAEKNGLSDLL

-683 EVGEVYGDKVILDK
+683 EVGEVYGNKVILDK

-710 QNMVCVQFASDNYI
+710 QNMFCVQFASDNYI

-737 FSDEWITT
+737 FGDEWITT

-849 EEKVTSEEESDAVL
+849 EEKVTSEEESGAVL

-944 TAGSKKVDGIIPPA
+944 IAGSKKVDGIIPPA
-958 ISEMIGTKKAV
+958 ISEMIGAKKAV

>member
-1 MKKLGLVIVLL
+1 M
-12 CLSMAVSAG
+12 
-21 GFMFKH
+21 
-27 LEVKDGL
+27 
-34 SSNRVND
+34 
-41 IFKDSEG
+41 
-48 FMWFATASGLNRYDG
+48 
-63 CQMKVYRSHNLDLG
+63 
-77 PLPDNCV
+77 
-84 QKVQEDG
+84 
-91 KKRLWIRTAAGYTIY
+91 
-106 DSKTESFNRDVHAL
+106 
-120 LWEAGIDGIP
+120 
-130 ALTYIDKNK
+130 
-139 NMWFYIASK
+139 
-148 GCYLYIPESQLL
+148 
-160 YPLLFDAGQLP
+160 
-171 EGEITDISE
+171 
-180 CSDGVLLVYNTGM
+180 
-193 IVCLNRDTNKINWD
+193 
-207 LKDISKEL
+207 
-215 GNNKY
+215 
-220 DTFSFFV
+220 
-227 DKENDIWIY
+227 
-236 SPSGLW
+236 
-242 IYNPAEKK
+242 
-250 WQKKLRDLINRQS
+250 
-263 RSAVLSVAQDL
+263 
-274 QGRIWIGREHDGVN
+274 
-288 ILNKSTGEIKTLMH
+288 
-302 QPDDE
+302 
-307 RSLQDNTVS
+307 
-316 ALYEDPN
+316 
-323 GMMWLGTWKKGISY
+323 
-337 YHESIFKFS
+337 
-346 LDYVGDV
+346 
-353 TAVEED
+353 
-359 KNGDLWIGTNN
+359 WIGTNN

-430 HYKNMVKNSKSLT
+430 HYKIMVKNSKSLT

-456 IVWIGTSGSGL
+456 IVWIGTSGGGL

-710 QNMVCVQFASDNYI
+710 QNMFCVQFASDNYI

-737 FSDEWITT
+737 FGDEWITT

-844 GSYKP
+844 GSCKP
-849 EEKVTSEEESDAVL
+849 EEKVTSEEESGAVL

-944 TAGSKKVDGIIPPA
+944 IAGSKKVDGIIPPA

-1010 SRVNLYKRLVAM
+1010 SRVNLYKSFVAM
-1022 TGKTPIEFI
+1022 TGMTPIEFI

>member
-1 MKKLGLVIVLL
+1 M
-12 CLSMAVSAG
+12 
-21 GFMFKH
+21 
-27 LEVKDGL
+27 
-34 SSNRVND
+34 
-41 IFKDSEG
+41 
-48 FMWFATASGLNRYDG
+48 
-63 CQMKVYRSHNLDLG
+63 
-77 PLPDNCV
+77 
-84 QKVQEDG
+84 
-91 KKRLWIRTAAGYTIY
+91 
-106 DSKTESFNRDVHAL
+106 
-120 LWEAGIDGIP
+120 
-130 ALTYIDKNK
+130 
-139 NMWFYIASK
+139 
-148 GCYLYIPESQLL
+148 
-160 YPLLFDAGQLP
+160 
-171 EGEITDISE
+171 
-180 CSDGVLLVYNTGM
+180 
-193 IVCLNRDTNKINWD
+193 
-207 LKDISKEL
+207 
-215 GNNKY
+215 
-220 DTFSFFV
+220 
-227 DKENDIWIY
+227 
-236 SPSGLW
+236 
-242 IYNPAEKK
+242 
-250 WQKKLRDLINRQS
+250 
-263 RSAVLSVAQDL
+263 
-274 QGRIWIGREHDGVN
+274 
-288 ILNKSTGEIKTLMH
+288 
-302 QPDDE
+302 
-307 RSLQDNTVS
+307 
-316 ALYEDPN
+316 
-323 GMMWLGTWKKGISY
+323 
-337 YHESIFKFS
+337 
-346 LDYVGDV
+346 GDV

-416 LGGGLDCYDNGRFT
+416 LGGGLDIYDNGRFT

-456 IVWIGTSGSGL
+456 IVWIGTSGGGL

-710 QNMVCVQFASDNYI
+710 QNMFCVQFASDNYI

-737 FSDEWITT
+737 FGDEWITT

-815 GKRKSGQS
+815 GKRKSGPS

-849 EEKVTSEEESDAVL
+849 EEKVTSEEESGAVL

>member
-1 MKKLGLVIVLL
+1 
-12 CLSMAVSAG
+12 
-21 GFMFKH
+21 
-27 LEVKDGL
+27 
-34 SSNRVND
+34 
-41 IFKDSEG
+41 
-48 FMWFATASGLNRYDG
+48 
-63 CQMKVYRSHNLDLG
+63 
-77 PLPDNCV
+77 
-84 QKVQEDG
+84 
-91 KKRLWIRTAAGYTIY
+91 
-106 DSKTESFNRDVHAL
+106 
-120 LWEAGIDGIP
+120 
-130 ALTYIDKNK
+130 
-139 NMWFYIASK
+139 
-148 GCYLYIPESQLL
+148 
-160 YPLLFDAGQLP
+160 
-171 EGEITDISE
+171 
-180 CSDGVLLVYNTGM
+180 
-193 IVCLNRDTNKINWD
+193 
-207 LKDISKEL
+207 
-215 GNNKY
+215 
-220 DTFSFFV
+220 
-227 DKENDIWIY
+227 
-236 SPSGLW
+236 
-242 IYNPAEKK
+242 
-250 WQKKLRDLINRQS
+250 
-263 RSAVLSVAQDL
+263 
-274 QGRIWIGREHDGVN
+274 
-288 ILNKSTGEIKTLMH
+288 
-302 QPDDE
+302 
-307 RSLQDNTVS
+307 
-316 ALYEDPN
+316 
-323 GMMWLGTWKKGISY
+323 
-337 YHESIFKFS
+337 
-346 LDYVGDV
+346 
-353 TAVEED
+353 
-359 KNGDLWIGTNN
+359 
-370 DGLIHWKINT
+370 
-380 GEPQLF
+380 
-386 VREVSDAN
+386 
-394 SLSSDAVSCLL
+394 
-405 RTRDGKLWIGT
+405 
-416 LGGGLDCYDNGRFT
+416 
-430 HYKNMVKNSKSLT
+430 MVKNSKLLT

-456 IVWIGTSGSGL
+456 IVWIGTSGGGL

-569 ILAEKNGLSNLL
+569 ILAEKNGLSDLL

-683 EVGEVYGDKVILDK
+683 EVGEVYGNKVILDK

-710 QNMVCVQFASDNYI
+710 QNMFCVQFASDNYI

-737 FSDEWITT
+737 FGDEWITT

-849 EEKVTSEEESDAVL
+849 EEKVTSEEESGAVL

-958 ISEMIGTKKAV
+958 ISEMIGAKKAV

>member
-1 MKKLGLVIVLL
+1 M
-12 CLSMAVSAG
+12 
-21 GFMFKH
+21 
-27 LEVKDGL
+27 
-34 SSNRVND
+34 
-41 IFKDSEG
+41 
-48 FMWFATASGLNRYDG
+48 
-63 CQMKVYRSHNLDLG
+63 
-77 PLPDNCV
+77 
-84 QKVQEDG
+84 
-91 KKRLWIRTAAGYTIY
+91 
-106 DSKTESFNRDVHAL
+106 
-120 LWEAGIDGIP
+120 
-130 ALTYIDKNK
+130 
-139 NMWFYIASK
+139 
-148 GCYLYIPESQLL
+148 
-160 YPLLFDAGQLP
+160 
-171 EGEITDISE
+171 
-180 CSDGVLLVYNTGM
+180 
-193 IVCLNRDTNKINWD
+193 
-207 LKDISKEL
+207 
-215 GNNKY
+215 
-220 DTFSFFV
+220 
-227 DKENDIWIY
+227 
-236 SPSGLW
+236 
-242 IYNPAEKK
+242 
-250 WQKKLRDLINRQS
+250 
-263 RSAVLSVAQDL
+263 
-274 QGRIWIGREHDGVN
+274 
-288 ILNKSTGEIKTLMH
+288 
-302 QPDDE
+302 
-307 RSLQDNTVS
+307 
-316 ALYEDPN
+316 
-323 GMMWLGTWKKGISY
+323 
-337 YHESIFKFS
+337 
-346 LDYVGDV
+346 
-353 TAVEED
+353 
-359 KNGDLWIGTNN
+359 
-370 DGLIHWKINT
+370 
-380 GEPQLF
+380 
-386 VREVSDAN
+386 
-394 SLSSDAVSCLL
+394 
-405 RTRDGKLWIGT
+405 
-416 LGGGLDCYDNGRFT
+416 
-430 HYKNMVKNSKSLT
+430 
-443 DNNIVALA
+443 
-451 EDKSG
+451 
-456 IVWIGTSGSGL
+456 
-467 QSLNPRT
+467 
-474 GEFNTYNTTTS
+474 
-485 DLAFNTVSSLYIT
+485 
-498 RDNSLMIGTS
+498 
-508 RGLSVMD
+508 
-515 LSTKKIISLTGTKSG
+515 TGTKSG

-569 ILAEKNGLSNLL
+569 ILAEKNGLSDLL

-710 QNMVCVQFASDNYI
+710 QNMFCVQFASDNYI

-737 FSDEWITT
+737 FGDEWITT

-849 EEKVTSEEESDAVL
+849 EEKVTSEEESGAVL

-880 KAVEEEEVVEIK
+880 KAFEEEVVEIK

>member
-1 MKKLGLVIVLL
+1 
-12 CLSMAVSAG
+12 
-21 GFMFKH
+21 
-27 LEVKDGL
+27 
-34 SSNRVND
+34 
-41 IFKDSEG
+41 
-48 FMWFATASGLNRYDG
+48 
-63 CQMKVYRSHNLDLG
+63 
-77 PLPDNCV
+77 
-84 QKVQEDG
+84 
-91 KKRLWIRTAAGYTIY
+91 
-106 DSKTESFNRDVHAL
+106 
-120 LWEAGIDGIP
+120 
-130 ALTYIDKNK
+130 
-139 NMWFYIASK
+139 
-148 GCYLYIPESQLL
+148 
-160 YPLLFDAGQLP
+160 
-171 EGEITDISE
+171 
-180 CSDGVLLVYNTGM
+180 
-193 IVCLNRDTNKINWD
+193 
-207 LKDISKEL
+207 
-215 GNNKY
+215 
-220 DTFSFFV
+220 
-227 DKENDIWIY
+227 
-236 SPSGLW
+236 
-242 IYNPAEKK
+242 
-250 WQKKLRDLINRQS
+250 
-263 RSAVLSVAQDL
+263 
-274 QGRIWIGREHDGVN
+274 
-288 ILNKSTGEIKTLMH
+288 
-302 QPDDE
+302 
-307 RSLQDNTVS
+307 
-316 ALYEDPN
+316 
-323 GMMWLGTWKKGISY
+323 
-337 YHESIFKFS
+337 
-346 LDYVGDV
+346 
-353 TAVEED
+353 
-359 KNGDLWIGTNN
+359 
-370 DGLIHWKINT
+370 
-380 GEPQLF
+380 
-386 VREVSDAN
+386 
-394 SLSSDAVSCLL
+394 
-405 RTRDGKLWIGT
+405 
-416 LGGGLDCYDNGRFT
+416 
-430 HYKNMVKNSKSLT
+430 MVKNSKSLT

-456 IVWIGTSGSGL
+456 IVWIGTSGGGL

-569 ILAEKNGLSNLL
+569 ILAEKNGLSDLL

-710 QNMVCVQFASDNYI
+710 QNMFCVQFASDNYI

-737 FSDEWITT
+737 FGDEWITT

-849 EEKVTSEEESDAVL
+849 EEKVTSEEESGAVL

-880 KAVEEEEVVEIK
+880 KAFEEEVVEIK

>member
-1 MKKLGLVIVLL
+1 M
-12 CLSMAVSAG
+12 
-21 GFMFKH
+21 
-27 LEVKDGL
+27 
-34 SSNRVND
+34 
-41 IFKDSEG
+41 
-48 FMWFATASGLNRYDG
+48 
-63 CQMKVYRSHNLDLG
+63 
-77 PLPDNCV
+77 
-84 QKVQEDG
+84 
-91 KKRLWIRTAAGYTIY
+91 
-106 DSKTESFNRDVHAL
+106 
-120 LWEAGIDGIP
+120 
-130 ALTYIDKNK
+130 
-139 NMWFYIASK
+139 
-148 GCYLYIPESQLL
+148 
-160 YPLLFDAGQLP
+160 
-171 EGEITDISE
+171 
-180 CSDGVLLVYNTGM
+180 
-193 IVCLNRDTNKINWD
+193 
-207 LKDISKEL
+207 
-215 GNNKY
+215 
-220 DTFSFFV
+220 
-227 DKENDIWIY
+227 
-236 SPSGLW
+236 
-242 IYNPAEKK
+242 
-250 WQKKLRDLINRQS
+250 
-263 RSAVLSVAQDL
+263 
-274 QGRIWIGREHDGVN
+274 
-288 ILNKSTGEIKTLMH
+288 
-302 QPDDE
+302 
-307 RSLQDNTVS
+307 
-316 ALYEDPN
+316 
-323 GMMWLGTWKKGISY
+323 
-337 YHESIFKFS
+337 
-346 LDYVGDV
+346 
-353 TAVEED
+353 
-359 KNGDLWIGTNN
+359 
-370 DGLIHWKINT
+370 
-380 GEPQLF
+380 
-386 VREVSDAN
+386 
-394 SLSSDAVSCLL
+394 
-405 RTRDGKLWIGT
+405 
-416 LGGGLDCYDNGRFT
+416 
-430 HYKNMVKNSKSLT
+430 
-443 DNNIVALA
+443 ALA

-710 QNMVCVQFASDNYI
+710 QNMFCVQFASDNYI

>member
-1 MKKLGLVIVLL
+1 
-12 CLSMAVSAG
+12 
-21 GFMFKH
+21 
-27 LEVKDGL
+27 
-34 SSNRVND
+34 
-41 IFKDSEG
+41 
-48 FMWFATASGLNRYDG
+48 
-63 CQMKVYRSHNLDLG
+63 
-77 PLPDNCV
+77 
-84 QKVQEDG
+84 
-91 KKRLWIRTAAGYTIY
+91 
-106 DSKTESFNRDVHAL
+106 
-120 LWEAGIDGIP
+120 
-130 ALTYIDKNK
+130 
-139 NMWFYIASK
+139 
-148 GCYLYIPESQLL
+148 
-160 YPLLFDAGQLP
+160 
-171 EGEITDISE
+171 
-180 CSDGVLLVYNTGM
+180 
-193 IVCLNRDTNKINWD
+193 
-207 LKDISKEL
+207 
-215 GNNKY
+215 
-220 DTFSFFV
+220 
-227 DKENDIWIY
+227 
-236 SPSGLW
+236 
-242 IYNPAEKK
+242 
-250 WQKKLRDLINRQS
+250 
-263 RSAVLSVAQDL
+263 
-274 QGRIWIGREHDGVN
+274 
-288 ILNKSTGEIKTLMH
+288 
-302 QPDDE
+302 
-307 RSLQDNTVS
+307 
-316 ALYEDPN
+316 
-323 GMMWLGTWKKGISY
+323 
-337 YHESIFKFS
+337 
-346 LDYVGDV
+346 
-353 TAVEED
+353 
-359 KNGDLWIGTNN
+359 
-370 DGLIHWKINT
+370 
-380 GEPQLF
+380 
-386 VREVSDAN
+386 
-394 SLSSDAVSCLL
+394 
-405 RTRDGKLWIGT
+405 
-416 LGGGLDCYDNGRFT
+416 
-430 HYKNMVKNSKSLT
+430 MVKNSKSLT

-456 IVWIGTSGSGL
+456 IVWIGTSGGGL

-569 ILAEKNGLSNLL
+569 ILAEKNGLSDLL

-683 EVGEVYGDKVILDK
+683 EVGEVYGNKVILDK

-710 QNMVCVQFASDNYI
+710 QNMFCVQFASDNYI

-737 FSDEWITT
+737 FGDEWITT

-844 GSYKP
+844 GSCKP
-849 EEKVTSEEESDAVL
+849 EEKVTSEEESGAVL

>member
-1 MKKLGLVIVLL
+1 M
-12 CLSMAVSAG
+12 
-21 GFMFKH
+21 
-27 LEVKDGL
+27 
-34 SSNRVND
+34 
-41 IFKDSEG
+41 
-48 FMWFATASGLNRYDG
+48 
-63 CQMKVYRSHNLDLG
+63 
-77 PLPDNCV
+77 
-84 QKVQEDG
+84 
-91 KKRLWIRTAAGYTIY
+91 
-106 DSKTESFNRDVHAL
+106 
-120 LWEAGIDGIP
+120 
-130 ALTYIDKNK
+130 
-139 NMWFYIASK
+139 
-148 GCYLYIPESQLL
+148 
-160 YPLLFDAGQLP
+160 
-171 EGEITDISE
+171 
-180 CSDGVLLVYNTGM
+180 
-193 IVCLNRDTNKINWD
+193 
-207 LKDISKEL
+207 
-215 GNNKY
+215 
-220 DTFSFFV
+220 
-227 DKENDIWIY
+227 
-236 SPSGLW
+236 
-242 IYNPAEKK
+242 
-250 WQKKLRDLINRQS
+250 
-263 RSAVLSVAQDL
+263 
-274 QGRIWIGREHDGVN
+274 
-288 ILNKSTGEIKTLMH
+288 
-302 QPDDE
+302 
-307 RSLQDNTVS
+307 
-316 ALYEDPN
+316 
-323 GMMWLGTWKKGISY
+323 
-337 YHESIFKFS
+337 
-346 LDYVGDV
+346 
-353 TAVEED
+353 
-359 KNGDLWIGTNN
+359 WIGTNN

-456 IVWIGTSGSGL
+456 IVWIGTSGGGL

-498 RDNSLMIGTS
+498 RDNSLMIGTF

-569 ILAEKNGLSNLL
+569 ILAEKNGLSDLL

-683 EVGEVYGDKVILDK
+683 EVGEVYGNKVILDK

-710 QNMVCVQFASDNYI
+710 QNMFCVQFASDNYI

-737 FSDEWITT
+737 FGDEWITT

-753 NLFPGTYLLRVKA
+753 NLFPATYLLRVKA

-809 CSKMCG
+809 CGKMCG

-849 EEKVTSEEESDAVL
+849 EEKVTSEEESGAVL

-880 KAVEEEEVVEIK
+880 KAVEEDEVVEIK

>member
-1 MKKLGLVIVLL
+1 MLLLLKK
-12 CLSMAVSAG
+12 
-21 GFMFKH
+21 
-27 LEVKDGL
+27 
-34 SSNRVND
+34 
-41 IFKDSEG
+41 
-48 FMWFATASGLNRYDG
+48 
-63 CQMKVYRSHNLDLG
+63 
-77 PLPDNCV
+77 
-84 QKVQEDG
+84 
-91 KKRLWIRTAAGYTIY
+91 IRM
-106 DSKTESFNRDVHAL
+106 
-120 LWEAGIDGIP
+120 GI
-130 ALTYIDKNK
+130 
-139 NMWFYIASK
+139 
-148 GCYLYIPESQLL
+148 
-160 YPLLFDAGQLP
+160 
-171 EGEITDISE
+171 
-180 CSDGVLLVYNTGM
+180 
-193 IVCLNRDTNKINWD
+193 
-207 LKDISKEL
+207 
-215 GNNKY
+215 
-220 DTFSFFV
+220 
-227 DKENDIWIY
+227 
-236 SPSGLW
+236 
-242 IYNPAEKK
+242 
-250 WQKKLRDLINRQS
+250 
-263 RSAVLSVAQDL
+263 
-274 QGRIWIGREHDGVN
+274 
-288 ILNKSTGEIKTLMH
+288 
-302 QPDDE
+302 
-307 RSLQDNTVS
+307 
-316 ALYEDPN
+316 
-323 GMMWLGTWKKGISY
+323 
-337 YHESIFKFS
+337 
-346 LDYVGDV
+346 
-353 TAVEED
+353 
-359 KNGDLWIGTNN
+359 LWIGTNN

-456 IVWIGTSGSGL
+456 IVWIGTSGGGL

-710 QNMVCVQFASDNYI
+710 QNMFCVQFASDNYI

-737 FSDEWITT
+737 FGDEWITT

-815 GKRKSGQS
+815 GKRKSGPS

-849 EEKVTSEEESDAVL
+849 EEKVTSEEESGAVL

>member
-1 MKKLGLVIVLL
+1 
-12 CLSMAVSAG
+12 
-21 GFMFKH
+21 
-27 LEVKDGL
+27 
-34 SSNRVND
+34 
-41 IFKDSEG
+41 
-48 FMWFATASGLNRYDG
+48 
-63 CQMKVYRSHNLDLG
+63 
-77 PLPDNCV
+77 
-84 QKVQEDG
+84 
-91 KKRLWIRTAAGYTIY
+91 
-106 DSKTESFNRDVHAL
+106 
-120 LWEAGIDGIP
+120 
-130 ALTYIDKNK
+130 
-139 NMWFYIASK
+139 
-148 GCYLYIPESQLL
+148 
-160 YPLLFDAGQLP
+160 
-171 EGEITDISE
+171 
-180 CSDGVLLVYNTGM
+180 
-193 IVCLNRDTNKINWD
+193 
-207 LKDISKEL
+207 
-215 GNNKY
+215 
-220 DTFSFFV
+220 
-227 DKENDIWIY
+227 
-236 SPSGLW
+236 
-242 IYNPAEKK
+242 
-250 WQKKLRDLINRQS
+250 
-263 RSAVLSVAQDL
+263 
-274 QGRIWIGREHDGVN
+274 
-288 ILNKSTGEIKTLMH
+288 
-302 QPDDE
+302 
-307 RSLQDNTVS
+307 
-316 ALYEDPN
+316 
-323 GMMWLGTWKKGISY
+323 
-337 YHESIFKFS
+337 
-346 LDYVGDV
+346 
-353 TAVEED
+353 
-359 KNGDLWIGTNN
+359 
-370 DGLIHWKINT
+370 
-380 GEPQLF
+380 
-386 VREVSDAN
+386 
-394 SLSSDAVSCLL
+394 
-405 RTRDGKLWIGT
+405 
-416 LGGGLDCYDNGRFT
+416 
-430 HYKNMVKNSKSLT
+430 
-443 DNNIVALA
+443 
-451 EDKSG
+451 
-456 IVWIGTSGSGL
+456 
-467 QSLNPRT
+467 
-474 GEFNTYNTTTS
+474 
-485 DLAFNTVSSLYIT
+485 
-498 RDNSLMIGTS
+498 MIGTS

-569 ILAEKNGLSNLL
+569 ILAEKNGLSDLL

-683 EVGEVYGDKVILDK
+683 EVGEVYGNKVILDK

-710 QNMVCVQFASDNYI
+710 QNMFCVQFASDNYI

-737 FSDEWITT
+737 FGDEWITT

-815 GKRKSGQS
+815 GKRKSGPS

-849 EEKVTSEEESDAVL
+849 EEKVTSEEESGAVL

>member
-1 MKKLGLVIVLL
+1 MKKLGLVMVLL
-12 CLSMAVSAG
+12 CLSLAVSAG

-34 SSNRVND
+34 SSNQIND

-48 FMWFATASGLNRYDG
+48 FMWFATTSGLNRYDG
-63 CQMKVYRSHNLDLG
+63 SQMKVFRSYDLESG
-77 PLPDNCV
+77 PLPDNCA

-91 KKRLWIRTAAGYTIY
+91 KKRLWIRTAAGYTVY
-106 DSKTESFNRDVHAL
+106 DSQTESFNRDVRTL
-120 LWEAGIDGIP
+120 LWEAGIDGVP

-171 EGEITDISE
+171 KGEITDISE
-180 CSDGVLLVYNTGM
+180 CSDGVLLIYNTGV
-193 IVCLNRDTNKINWD
+193 IVCLNKDTNKINWD
-207 LKDISKEL
+207 LKEIPKEL

-220 DTFSFFV
+220 EIFSFFV
-227 DKENDIWIY
+227 DREEDIWVY

-242 IYNPAEKK
+242 IYNLKEKK
-250 WQKKLRDLINRQS
+250 WQKELSDLIKQQS

-274 QGRIWIGREHDGVN
+274 QGRIWLGREHDGIN

-302 QPDDE
+302 QSDDE

-316 ALYEDPN
+316 ALYGDSN
-323 GMMWLGTWKKGISY
+323 GMMWVGTWKKGISY

-359 KNGDLWIGTNN
+359 KNGDLWIGTSN
-370 DGLIHWKINT
+370 DGLIHWKINA
-380 GEPQLF
+380 GEPQSF
-386 VREVSDAN
+386 ARETSGTN

-405 RTRDGKLWIGT
+405 RAKDGKLWIGT

-430 HYKNMVKNSKSLT
+430 HYKNIAKNSNSLA
-443 DNNIVALA
+443 DNNIGALA

-456 IVWIGTSGSGL
+456 IVWIGTLGGGL
-467 QSLNPRT
+467 QSFNPRT

-485 DLAFNTVSSLYIT
+485 DLAFNSVSSLCMT
-498 RDNSLMIGTS
+498 RDNSLIIGTY

-515 LSTKKIISLTGTKSG
+515 LSTKKIISLVGIKSG

-563 KIDELT
+563 KVDELT
-569 ILAEKNGLSNLL
+569 ILTEENGLSNLL
-581 TVGIVEDDNSNMW
+581 IAGIVEDDNSNIW

-625 DGLQSSGFNQRSVKK
+625 DGLQRSGFNQRSVKK

-653 INRFFSD
+653 INRFFPD
-660 KIKYNEVLPNV
+660 EIKYNEVLPNV

-683 EVGEVYGDKVILDK
+683 EVGKIYGDKVVLDK
-697 ALNFVDQVELDYK
+697 ALNFAEKVELDYK
-710 QNMVCVQFASDNYI
+710 QNMFCVRFASDNYI

-745 KTGEAVYT
+745 KAGEAIYT

-766 INSDGFSGNEEASL
+766 VNSDGFSGNEEASL
-780 KIVVTPPFWLSTWAC
+780 KIIVLPPFWLSTWAY
-795 ILYVILFVGIMLLM
+795 ILYALLFVCIILLM
-809 CSKMCG
+809 RSRMCG
-815 GKRKSGQS
+815 GKRKVEQP
-823 EEQSEIGEDE
+823 EEQSGIEEDE
-833 SDEESEELEQP
+833 SDKESENLELL
-844 GSYKP
+844 SYKP
-849 EEKVTSEEESDAVL
+849 EEKIVPEEDSGVVV

-869 ISSEVVDEVVS
+869 VSSEDMDEAS
-880 KAVEEEEVVEIK
+880 HPKTVEEEEEIVEIK
-892 TIESVLEE
+892 TIESVLAE

-914 ARVIQLIEDENSDE
+914 ARVIQLIEGENSDE
-928 YTTYIVPEDE
+928 YITHIVPEDE

-944 TAGSKKVDGIIPPA
+944 TAGSKKVDNIIPPA

-969 SHSGNDESV
+969 SYSSNDESV

-984 AAMKYVESNISRSDL
+984 TAMKYVESNISRSDL

-1031 RVIRLKHAAK
+1031 RAIRLKHAAK
-1041 LLRETRMNISEVAYQ
+1041 LLRETRLNISEVAYQ

-1077 SVYQEKEKQ
+1077 SVYQEEKQ

>member
-1 MKKLGLVIVLL
+1 
-12 CLSMAVSAG
+12 
-21 GFMFKH
+21 
-27 LEVKDGL
+27 
-34 SSNRVND
+34 
-41 IFKDSEG
+41 
-48 FMWFATASGLNRYDG
+48 
-63 CQMKVYRSHNLDLG
+63 
-77 PLPDNCV
+77 
-84 QKVQEDG
+84 
-91 KKRLWIRTAAGYTIY
+91 
-106 DSKTESFNRDVHAL
+106 
-120 LWEAGIDGIP
+120 
-130 ALTYIDKNK
+130 
-139 NMWFYIASK
+139 
-148 GCYLYIPESQLL
+148 
-160 YPLLFDAGQLP
+160 
-171 EGEITDISE
+171 
-180 CSDGVLLVYNTGM
+180 
-193 IVCLNRDTNKINWD
+193 
-207 LKDISKEL
+207 
-215 GNNKY
+215 
-220 DTFSFFV
+220 
-227 DKENDIWIY
+227 
-236 SPSGLW
+236 
-242 IYNPAEKK
+242 
-250 WQKKLRDLINRQS
+250 
-263 RSAVLSVAQDL
+263 
-274 QGRIWIGREHDGVN
+274 
-288 ILNKSTGEIKTLMH
+288 
-302 QPDDE
+302 
-307 RSLQDNTVS
+307 
-316 ALYEDPN
+316 
-323 GMMWLGTWKKGISY
+323 
-337 YHESIFKFS
+337 
-346 LDYVGDV
+346 
-353 TAVEED
+353 
-359 KNGDLWIGTNN
+359 
-370 DGLIHWKINT
+370 
-380 GEPQLF
+380 
-386 VREVSDAN
+386 
-394 SLSSDAVSCLL
+394 
-405 RTRDGKLWIGT
+405 
-416 LGGGLDCYDNGRFT
+416 
-430 HYKNMVKNSKSLT
+430 MVKNSKLLT

-456 IVWIGTSGSGL
+456 IVWIGTSGGGL

-710 QNMVCVQFASDNYI
+710 QNMFCVQFASDNYI

-958 ISEMIGTKKAV
+958 ISEMIGAKKAV

>member
-1 MKKLGLVIVLL
+1 
-12 CLSMAVSAG
+12 
-21 GFMFKH
+21 
-27 LEVKDGL
+27 
-34 SSNRVND
+34 
-41 IFKDSEG
+41 
-48 FMWFATASGLNRYDG
+48 
-63 CQMKVYRSHNLDLG
+63 
-77 PLPDNCV
+77 
-84 QKVQEDG
+84 
-91 KKRLWIRTAAGYTIY
+91 
-106 DSKTESFNRDVHAL
+106 
-120 LWEAGIDGIP
+120 
-130 ALTYIDKNK
+130 
-139 NMWFYIASK
+139 
-148 GCYLYIPESQLL
+148 
-160 YPLLFDAGQLP
+160 
-171 EGEITDISE
+171 
-180 CSDGVLLVYNTGM
+180 
-193 IVCLNRDTNKINWD
+193 
-207 LKDISKEL
+207 
-215 GNNKY
+215 
-220 DTFSFFV
+220 
-227 DKENDIWIY
+227 
-236 SPSGLW
+236 
-242 IYNPAEKK
+242 
-250 WQKKLRDLINRQS
+250 
-263 RSAVLSVAQDL
+263 
-274 QGRIWIGREHDGVN
+274 
-288 ILNKSTGEIKTLMH
+288 
-302 QPDDE
+302 
-307 RSLQDNTVS
+307 
-316 ALYEDPN
+316 
-323 GMMWLGTWKKGISY
+323 
-337 YHESIFKFS
+337 
-346 LDYVGDV
+346 
-353 TAVEED
+353 
-359 KNGDLWIGTNN
+359 
-370 DGLIHWKINT
+370 
-380 GEPQLF
+380 
-386 VREVSDAN
+386 
-394 SLSSDAVSCLL
+394 
-405 RTRDGKLWIGT
+405 
-416 LGGGLDCYDNGRFT
+416 
-430 HYKNMVKNSKSLT
+430 
-443 DNNIVALA
+443 
-451 EDKSG
+451 
-456 IVWIGTSGSGL
+456 
-467 QSLNPRT
+467 
-474 GEFNTYNTTTS
+474 
-485 DLAFNTVSSLYIT
+485 
-498 RDNSLMIGTS
+498 MIGTS

-569 ILAEKNGLSNLL
+569 ILAEKNGLSDLL

-710 QNMVCVQFASDNYI
+710 QNMFCVQFASDNYI

-849 EEKVTSEEESDAVL
+849 EEKVTSEEESGAVL

-880 KAVEEEEVVEIK
+880 KAVEEEEVAEIK

-958 ISEMIGTKKAV
+958 ISEMIGAKKAV

>member
-1 MKKLGLVIVLL
+1 M
-12 CLSMAVSAG
+12 
-21 GFMFKH
+21 
-27 LEVKDGL
+27 
-34 SSNRVND
+34 
-41 IFKDSEG
+41 
-48 FMWFATASGLNRYDG
+48 
-63 CQMKVYRSHNLDLG
+63 
-77 PLPDNCV
+77 
-84 QKVQEDG
+84 
-91 KKRLWIRTAAGYTIY
+91 
-106 DSKTESFNRDVHAL
+106 
-120 LWEAGIDGIP
+120 
-130 ALTYIDKNK
+130 
-139 NMWFYIASK
+139 
-148 GCYLYIPESQLL
+148 
-160 YPLLFDAGQLP
+160 
-171 EGEITDISE
+171 
-180 CSDGVLLVYNTGM
+180 
-193 IVCLNRDTNKINWD
+193 
-207 LKDISKEL
+207 
-215 GNNKY
+215 
-220 DTFSFFV
+220 
-227 DKENDIWIY
+227 
-236 SPSGLW
+236 
-242 IYNPAEKK
+242 
-250 WQKKLRDLINRQS
+250 
-263 RSAVLSVAQDL
+263 
-274 QGRIWIGREHDGVN
+274 
-288 ILNKSTGEIKTLMH
+288 
-302 QPDDE
+302 
-307 RSLQDNTVS
+307 
-316 ALYEDPN
+316 
-323 GMMWLGTWKKGISY
+323 
-337 YHESIFKFS
+337 
-346 LDYVGDV
+346 
-353 TAVEED
+353 
-359 KNGDLWIGTNN
+359 
-370 DGLIHWKINT
+370 
-380 GEPQLF
+380 
-386 VREVSDAN
+386 
-394 SLSSDAVSCLL
+394 
-405 RTRDGKLWIGT
+405 
-416 LGGGLDCYDNGRFT
+416 
-430 HYKNMVKNSKSLT
+430 
-443 DNNIVALA
+443 
-451 EDKSG
+451 
-456 IVWIGTSGSGL
+456 
-467 QSLNPRT
+467 
-474 GEFNTYNTTTS
+474 
-485 DLAFNTVSSLYIT
+485 
-498 RDNSLMIGTS
+498 
-508 RGLSVMD
+508 
-515 LSTKKIISLTGTKSG
+515 TGTKSG

-569 ILAEKNGLSNLL
+569 ILAEKNGLSDLL

-710 QNMVCVQFASDNYI
+710 QNMFCVQFASDNYI

-849 EEKVTSEEESDAVL
+849 EEKVTSEEESGAVL

-880 KAVEEEEVVEIK
+880 KAVEEEEVAEIK

-958 ISEMIGTKKAV
+958 ISEMIGAKKAV

>member
-1 MKKLGLVIVLL
+1 
-12 CLSMAVSAG
+12 
-21 GFMFKH
+21 
-27 LEVKDGL
+27 
-34 SSNRVND
+34 
-41 IFKDSEG
+41 
-48 FMWFATASGLNRYDG
+48 
-63 CQMKVYRSHNLDLG
+63 
-77 PLPDNCV
+77 
-84 QKVQEDG
+84 
-91 KKRLWIRTAAGYTIY
+91 
-106 DSKTESFNRDVHAL
+106 
-120 LWEAGIDGIP
+120 
-130 ALTYIDKNK
+130 
-139 NMWFYIASK
+139 
-148 GCYLYIPESQLL
+148 
-160 YPLLFDAGQLP
+160 
-171 EGEITDISE
+171 
-180 CSDGVLLVYNTGM
+180 
-193 IVCLNRDTNKINWD
+193 
-207 LKDISKEL
+207 
-215 GNNKY
+215 
-220 DTFSFFV
+220 
-227 DKENDIWIY
+227 
-236 SPSGLW
+236 
-242 IYNPAEKK
+242 
-250 WQKKLRDLINRQS
+250 
-263 RSAVLSVAQDL
+263 
-274 QGRIWIGREHDGVN
+274 
-288 ILNKSTGEIKTLMH
+288 
-302 QPDDE
+302 
-307 RSLQDNTVS
+307 
-316 ALYEDPN
+316 
-323 GMMWLGTWKKGISY
+323 
-337 YHESIFKFS
+337 
-346 LDYVGDV
+346 
-353 TAVEED
+353 
-359 KNGDLWIGTNN
+359 
-370 DGLIHWKINT
+370 
-380 GEPQLF
+380 
-386 VREVSDAN
+386 
-394 SLSSDAVSCLL
+394 
-405 RTRDGKLWIGT
+405 
-416 LGGGLDCYDNGRFT
+416 
-430 HYKNMVKNSKSLT
+430 
-443 DNNIVALA
+443 
-451 EDKSG
+451 
-456 IVWIGTSGSGL
+456 
-467 QSLNPRT
+467 
-474 GEFNTYNTTTS
+474 
-485 DLAFNTVSSLYIT
+485 
-498 RDNSLMIGTS
+498 MIGTS

-683 EVGEVYGDKVILDK
+683 EVGEVYGNKVILDK

-710 QNMVCVQFASDNYI
+710 QNMFCVQFASDNYI

-737 FSDEWITT
+737 FGDEWITT

-849 EEKVTSEEESDAVL
+849 EEKVTSEEESGAVL

-938 LPEVII
+938 LPEVIV

>member
-1 MKKLGLVIVLL
+1 MWVMLLLLKK
-12 CLSMAVSAG
+12 
-21 GFMFKH
+21 
-27 LEVKDGL
+27 
-34 SSNRVND
+34 
-41 IFKDSEG
+41 
-48 FMWFATASGLNRYDG
+48 
-63 CQMKVYRSHNLDLG
+63 
-77 PLPDNCV
+77 
-84 QKVQEDG
+84 
-91 KKRLWIRTAAGYTIY
+91 IR
-106 DSKTESFNRDVHAL
+106 
-120 LWEAGIDGIP
+120 
-130 ALTYIDKNK
+130 
-139 NMWFYIASK
+139 
-148 GCYLYIPESQLL
+148 
-160 YPLLFDAGQLP
+160 
-171 EGEITDISE
+171 
-180 CSDGVLLVYNTGM
+180 
-193 IVCLNRDTNKINWD
+193 
-207 LKDISKEL
+207 
-215 GNNKY
+215 
-220 DTFSFFV
+220 
-227 DKENDIWIY
+227 
-236 SPSGLW
+236 
-242 IYNPAEKK
+242 
-250 WQKKLRDLINRQS
+250 
-263 RSAVLSVAQDL
+263 
-274 QGRIWIGREHDGVN
+274 
-288 ILNKSTGEIKTLMH
+288 
-302 QPDDE
+302 
-307 RSLQDNTVS
+307 
-316 ALYEDPN
+316 
-323 GMMWLGTWKKGISY
+323 
-337 YHESIFKFS
+337 
-346 LDYVGDV
+346 
-353 TAVEED
+353 
-359 KNGDLWIGTNN
+359 TNN

-456 IVWIGTSGSGL
+456 IVWIGTSGGGL

-710 QNMVCVQFASDNYI
+710 QNMFCVQFASDNYI

-737 FSDEWITT
+737 FGDEWITT

-815 GKRKSGQS
+815 GKRKSGPS

-849 EEKVTSEEESDAVL
+849 EEKVTSEEESGAVL

>member
-1 MKKLGLVIVLL
+1 
-12 CLSMAVSAG
+12 
-21 GFMFKH
+21 
-27 LEVKDGL
+27 
-34 SSNRVND
+34 
-41 IFKDSEG
+41 
-48 FMWFATASGLNRYDG
+48 
-63 CQMKVYRSHNLDLG
+63 
-77 PLPDNCV
+77 
-84 QKVQEDG
+84 
-91 KKRLWIRTAAGYTIY
+91 
-106 DSKTESFNRDVHAL
+106 
-120 LWEAGIDGIP
+120 
-130 ALTYIDKNK
+130 
-139 NMWFYIASK
+139 
-148 GCYLYIPESQLL
+148 
-160 YPLLFDAGQLP
+160 
-171 EGEITDISE
+171 
-180 CSDGVLLVYNTGM
+180 
-193 IVCLNRDTNKINWD
+193 
-207 LKDISKEL
+207 
-215 GNNKY
+215 
-220 DTFSFFV
+220 
-227 DKENDIWIY
+227 
-236 SPSGLW
+236 
-242 IYNPAEKK
+242 
-250 WQKKLRDLINRQS
+250 
-263 RSAVLSVAQDL
+263 
-274 QGRIWIGREHDGVN
+274 
-288 ILNKSTGEIKTLMH
+288 
-302 QPDDE
+302 
-307 RSLQDNTVS
+307 
-316 ALYEDPN
+316 
-323 GMMWLGTWKKGISY
+323 
-337 YHESIFKFS
+337 
-346 LDYVGDV
+346 
-353 TAVEED
+353 
-359 KNGDLWIGTNN
+359 
-370 DGLIHWKINT
+370 
-380 GEPQLF
+380 
-386 VREVSDAN
+386 
-394 SLSSDAVSCLL
+394 
-405 RTRDGKLWIGT
+405 
-416 LGGGLDCYDNGRFT
+416 
-430 HYKNMVKNSKSLT
+430 
-443 DNNIVALA
+443 
-451 EDKSG
+451 
-456 IVWIGTSGSGL
+456 
-467 QSLNPRT
+467 
-474 GEFNTYNTTTS
+474 
-485 DLAFNTVSSLYIT
+485 
-498 RDNSLMIGTS
+498 MIGTF

-569 ILAEKNGLSNLL
+569 ILAEKNGLSDLL

-683 EVGEVYGDKVILDK
+683 EVGEVYGNKVILDK

-710 QNMVCVQFASDNYI
+710 QNMFCVQFASDNYI

-737 FSDEWITT
+737 FGDEWITT

-809 CSKMCG
+809 CGKMCG

-849 EEKVTSEEESDAVL
+849 EEKVTSEEESGAVL

-880 KAVEEEEVVEIK
+880 KAVEEDEVVEIK

-1010 SRVNLYKRLVAM
+1010 CRVNLYKRLVAM

>member
-1 MKKLGLVIVLL
+1 M
-12 CLSMAVSAG
+12 
-21 GFMFKH
+21 
-27 LEVKDGL
+27 
-34 SSNRVND
+34 
-41 IFKDSEG
+41 
-48 FMWFATASGLNRYDG
+48 
-63 CQMKVYRSHNLDLG
+63 
-77 PLPDNCV
+77 
-84 QKVQEDG
+84 
-91 KKRLWIRTAAGYTIY
+91 
-106 DSKTESFNRDVHAL
+106 
-120 LWEAGIDGIP
+120 
-130 ALTYIDKNK
+130 
-139 NMWFYIASK
+139 
-148 GCYLYIPESQLL
+148 
-160 YPLLFDAGQLP
+160 
-171 EGEITDISE
+171 
-180 CSDGVLLVYNTGM
+180 
-193 IVCLNRDTNKINWD
+193 
-207 LKDISKEL
+207 
-215 GNNKY
+215 
-220 DTFSFFV
+220 
-227 DKENDIWIY
+227 
-236 SPSGLW
+236 
-242 IYNPAEKK
+242 
-250 WQKKLRDLINRQS
+250 
-263 RSAVLSVAQDL
+263 
-274 QGRIWIGREHDGVN
+274 
-288 ILNKSTGEIKTLMH
+288 
-302 QPDDE
+302 
-307 RSLQDNTVS
+307 
-316 ALYEDPN
+316 
-323 GMMWLGTWKKGISY
+323 
-337 YHESIFKFS
+337 
-346 LDYVGDV
+346 
-353 TAVEED
+353 
-359 KNGDLWIGTNN
+359 
-370 DGLIHWKINT
+370 
-380 GEPQLF
+380 
-386 VREVSDAN
+386 
-394 SLSSDAVSCLL
+394 
-405 RTRDGKLWIGT
+405 
-416 LGGGLDCYDNGRFT
+416 
-430 HYKNMVKNSKSLT
+430 
-443 DNNIVALA
+443 
-451 EDKSG
+451 
-456 IVWIGTSGSGL
+456 
-467 QSLNPRT
+467 
-474 GEFNTYNTTTS
+474 
-485 DLAFNTVSSLYIT
+485 
-498 RDNSLMIGTS
+498 
-508 RGLSVMD
+508 
-515 LSTKKIISLTGTKSG
+515 TGTKSG

-710 QNMVCVQFASDNYI
+710 QNMFCVQFASDNYI

-984 AAMKYVESNISRSDL
+984 AAMKYVESNL

-1077 SVYQEKEKQ
+1077 SVYQEKENASIYNRLLLNIL
-1086 EQGE
+1086 

>member
-1 MKKLGLVIVLL
+1 
-12 CLSMAVSAG
+12 
-21 GFMFKH
+21 
-27 LEVKDGL
+27 
-34 SSNRVND
+34 
-41 IFKDSEG
+41 
-48 FMWFATASGLNRYDG
+48 
-63 CQMKVYRSHNLDLG
+63 
-77 PLPDNCV
+77 
-84 QKVQEDG
+84 
-91 KKRLWIRTAAGYTIY
+91 
-106 DSKTESFNRDVHAL
+106 
-120 LWEAGIDGIP
+120 
-130 ALTYIDKNK
+130 
-139 NMWFYIASK
+139 
-148 GCYLYIPESQLL
+148 
-160 YPLLFDAGQLP
+160 
-171 EGEITDISE
+171 
-180 CSDGVLLVYNTGM
+180 
-193 IVCLNRDTNKINWD
+193 
-207 LKDISKEL
+207 
-215 GNNKY
+215 
-220 DTFSFFV
+220 
-227 DKENDIWIY
+227 
-236 SPSGLW
+236 
-242 IYNPAEKK
+242 
-250 WQKKLRDLINRQS
+250 
-263 RSAVLSVAQDL
+263 
-274 QGRIWIGREHDGVN
+274 
-288 ILNKSTGEIKTLMH
+288 
-302 QPDDE
+302 
-307 RSLQDNTVS
+307 
-316 ALYEDPN
+316 
-323 GMMWLGTWKKGISY
+323 
-337 YHESIFKFS
+337 
-346 LDYVGDV
+346 
-353 TAVEED
+353 
-359 KNGDLWIGTNN
+359 
-370 DGLIHWKINT
+370 
-380 GEPQLF
+380 
-386 VREVSDAN
+386 
-394 SLSSDAVSCLL
+394 
-405 RTRDGKLWIGT
+405 
-416 LGGGLDCYDNGRFT
+416 
-430 HYKNMVKNSKSLT
+430 
-443 DNNIVALA
+443 
-451 EDKSG
+451 
-456 IVWIGTSGSGL
+456 
-467 QSLNPRT
+467 
-474 GEFNTYNTTTS
+474 
-485 DLAFNTVSSLYIT
+485 
-498 RDNSLMIGTS
+498 MIGTS

-710 QNMVCVQFASDNYI
+710 QNMFCVQFASDNYI

-737 FSDEWITT
+737 FGDEWITT

-849 EEKVTSEEESDAVL
+849 EEKVTSEEESGAVL

>member
-1 MKKLGLVIVLL
+1 
-12 CLSMAVSAG
+12 
-21 GFMFKH
+21 
-27 LEVKDGL
+27 
-34 SSNRVND
+34 
-41 IFKDSEG
+41 
-48 FMWFATASGLNRYDG
+48 
-63 CQMKVYRSHNLDLG
+63 
-77 PLPDNCV
+77 
-84 QKVQEDG
+84 
-91 KKRLWIRTAAGYTIY
+91 
-106 DSKTESFNRDVHAL
+106 
-120 LWEAGIDGIP
+120 
-130 ALTYIDKNK
+130 
-139 NMWFYIASK
+139 
-148 GCYLYIPESQLL
+148 
-160 YPLLFDAGQLP
+160 
-171 EGEITDISE
+171 
-180 CSDGVLLVYNTGM
+180 
-193 IVCLNRDTNKINWD
+193 
-207 LKDISKEL
+207 
-215 GNNKY
+215 
-220 DTFSFFV
+220 
-227 DKENDIWIY
+227 
-236 SPSGLW
+236 
-242 IYNPAEKK
+242 
-250 WQKKLRDLINRQS
+250 
-263 RSAVLSVAQDL
+263 
-274 QGRIWIGREHDGVN
+274 
-288 ILNKSTGEIKTLMH
+288 
-302 QPDDE
+302 
-307 RSLQDNTVS
+307 
-316 ALYEDPN
+316 
-323 GMMWLGTWKKGISY
+323 
-337 YHESIFKFS
+337 
-346 LDYVGDV
+346 
-353 TAVEED
+353 
-359 KNGDLWIGTNN
+359 
-370 DGLIHWKINT
+370 
-380 GEPQLF
+380 
-386 VREVSDAN
+386 
-394 SLSSDAVSCLL
+394 
-405 RTRDGKLWIGT
+405 
-416 LGGGLDCYDNGRFT
+416 
-430 HYKNMVKNSKSLT
+430 
-443 DNNIVALA
+443 
-451 EDKSG
+451 
-456 IVWIGTSGSGL
+456 
-467 QSLNPRT
+467 
-474 GEFNTYNTTTS
+474 
-485 DLAFNTVSSLYIT
+485 
-498 RDNSLMIGTS
+498 MIGTF

-569 ILAEKNGLSNLL
+569 ILAEKNGLSDLL

-683 EVGEVYGDKVILDK
+683 EVGEVYGNKVILDK

-710 QNMVCVQFASDNYI
+710 QNMFCVQFASDNYI

-737 FSDEWITT
+737 FGDEWITT

-809 CSKMCG
+809 CGKMCG

-849 EEKVTSEEESDAVL
+849 EEKVTSEEESGAVL

-880 KAVEEEEVVEIK
+880 KAVEEDEVVEIK

>member
-1 MKKLGLVIVLL
+1 M
-12 CLSMAVSAG
+12 
-21 GFMFKH
+21 
-27 LEVKDGL
+27 
-34 SSNRVND
+34 
-41 IFKDSEG
+41 
-48 FMWFATASGLNRYDG
+48 
-63 CQMKVYRSHNLDLG
+63 
-77 PLPDNCV
+77 
-84 QKVQEDG
+84 
-91 KKRLWIRTAAGYTIY
+91 
-106 DSKTESFNRDVHAL
+106 
-120 LWEAGIDGIP
+120 
-130 ALTYIDKNK
+130 
-139 NMWFYIASK
+139 
-148 GCYLYIPESQLL
+148 
-160 YPLLFDAGQLP
+160 
-171 EGEITDISE
+171 
-180 CSDGVLLVYNTGM
+180 
-193 IVCLNRDTNKINWD
+193 
-207 LKDISKEL
+207 
-215 GNNKY
+215 
-220 DTFSFFV
+220 
-227 DKENDIWIY
+227 
-236 SPSGLW
+236 
-242 IYNPAEKK
+242 
-250 WQKKLRDLINRQS
+250 
-263 RSAVLSVAQDL
+263 
-274 QGRIWIGREHDGVN
+274 
-288 ILNKSTGEIKTLMH
+288 
-302 QPDDE
+302 
-307 RSLQDNTVS
+307 
-316 ALYEDPN
+316 
-323 GMMWLGTWKKGISY
+323 
-337 YHESIFKFS
+337 
-346 LDYVGDV
+346 
-353 TAVEED
+353 
-359 KNGDLWIGTNN
+359 
-370 DGLIHWKINT
+370 
-380 GEPQLF
+380 
-386 VREVSDAN
+386 
-394 SLSSDAVSCLL
+394 
-405 RTRDGKLWIGT
+405 
-416 LGGGLDCYDNGRFT
+416 
-430 HYKNMVKNSKSLT
+430 
-443 DNNIVALA
+443 ALA

-710 QNMVCVQFASDNYI
+710 QNMFCVQFASDNYI

-944 TAGSKKVDGIIPPA
+944 
-958 ISEMIGTKKAV
+958 
-969 SHSGNDESV
+969 ESV
-978 DEKLLG
+978 DEQLLG

-1077 SVYQEKEKQ
+1077 SVYQEKENASIYNRLLLNIL
-1086 EQGE
+1086 